1 MVLYELLIISFISKQ
16 FTIFTGIKEL
26 ESIATQQAIQLEKFR
41 SKVQDVVRENEH
53 LRGAGVSNTG
63 TLEFKNTNN
72 FQSSSASEDHDDDI
86 DDDETPLGGLKEE
99 LVNELNERMEILMTE
114 NSLINE
120 QKGLLV
126 EELEAFQ
133 RELDI
138 RTQEFD
144 EVSNK
149 CIEFESKAS
158 QLQHLLQQTENDR
171 DSAANKAIHFSES
184 LGNVQ
189 AQFDTLKTDHHN
201 LRKRSEQLDRLLHEE
216 QIKYQQYKA
225 QVEKEGVDCVILAQ
239 RAEERAQELKTQL
252 NSKTAEFESTQEIL
266 RKLRREYQATRQD
279 AEGMLQVMSSLE
291 RQVADY
297 AAKEEEVA
305 ALSRE
310 CKEKVDDALTARDQV
325 RIT

>member
-1 MVLYELLIISFISKQ
+1 M
-16 FTIFTGIKEL
+16 
-26 ESIATQQAIQLEKFR
+26 
-41 SKVQDVVRENEH
+41 VRENEH
-53 LRGAGVSNTG
+53 LREGRVGNTA
-63 TLEFKNTNN
+63 TSEFKNTNN
-72 FQSSSASEDHDDDI
+72 VHSSSSSDDNDDDI
-86 DDDETPLGGLKEE
+86 GDDDETPLAGLKEE

-133 RELDI
+133 RELEV

-149 CIEFESKAS
+149 CMELESQTS

-171 DSAANKAIHFSES
+171 DNAASKAIHFSEN
-184 LGNVQ
+184 LGSVQ
-189 AQFDTLKTDHHN
+189 AQFDTLTTDHHG
-201 LRKRSEQLDRLLHEE
+201 LRKKCEQLERLLHEE

-225 QVEKEGVDCVILAQ
+225 QVDKEGVDCVILAQ
-239 RAEERAQELKTQL
+239 RAEERAQELKNQL
-252 NSKTAEFESTQEIL
+252 NNKTAEFESTQEIL
-266 RKLRREYQATRQD
+266 RKLRREYQSTRQD

-297 AAKEEEVA
+297 AAKEEEVT

-310 CKEKVDDALTARDQV
+310 CTEKVEDALTVRDQV
-325 RIT
+325 RRQ